1 MCTSRYSCKAGP
13 GCCFFLR
20 KKVFSE
26 SKSDSMKAIT
36 IDDEPMALEVVR
48 SLAARVP
55 FLELR
60 ASFTDAFK
68 ALDYLQH
75 EPVDLLFL
83 DIKMP
88 DITGL
93 EFVASLQKKP
103 LVIFTTAY
111 SEHAVTSFELDAIDY
126 LLKPFSMARFL
137 KACNKAQELL
147 QLRTGAVPSKDY
159 LFLKTGYEQVKVH
172 FNEILYMEAAGNY
185 VTFVLE
191 GKKLLSRMTINEL
204 MELLPAPQFS
214 RVHRSYI
221 VAKDKIEKIERHQ
234 VWIKGNAV
242 PVAASFMQG
251 FQLM

>member
-1 MCTSRYSCKAGP
+1 
-13 GCCFFLR
+13 
-20 KKVFSE
+20 
-26 SKSDSMKAIT
+26 MKAIA

-48 SLAARVP
+48 SHAAKVP
-55 FLELR
+55 FLELV
-60 ASFTDAFK
+60 ACFTDAFK
-68 ALDYLQH
+68 ALEYLQN

-93 EFVASLQKKP
+93 EFVTSLQKRP

-111 SEHAVTSFELDAIDY
+111 TEHAVTSFELDAIDY
-126 LLKPFSMARFL
+126 LLKPFSLARFV

-147 QLRTGAVPSKDY
+147 QLRSQAVAPKDY

-172 FNEILYMEAAGNY
+172 YEEILYLEAAGNY
-185 VTFVLE
+185 VTFVLDD
-191 GKKLLSRMTINEL
+191 KKLLTRMTIGEVC
-204 MELLPAPQFS
+204 ELLPSEQFM

-234 VWIKGNAV
+234 VRIKGHDV
-242 PVAASFMQG
+242 PVGASYMQALPS
-251 FQLM
+251 QL